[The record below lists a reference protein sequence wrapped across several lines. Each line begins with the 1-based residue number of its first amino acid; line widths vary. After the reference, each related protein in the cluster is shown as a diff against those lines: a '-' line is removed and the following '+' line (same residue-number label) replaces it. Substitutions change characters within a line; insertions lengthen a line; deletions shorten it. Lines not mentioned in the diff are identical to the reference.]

1 MYETLGSLLE
11 EAISGIRVRLR
22 IETFHQV
29 FVAFAM
35 EGGDVPTC
43 RSIEFLR
50 KG

>member
-22 IETFHQV
+22 IDPFHRV
-29 FVAFAM
+29 FVAFVM
-35 EGGDVPTC
+35 EGRDVPTC
-43 RSIEFLR
+43 CSIEFLG